1 MAVTVC
7 EHDLVVRETPQSCSV
22 RPAHEAD
29 LLGVLRVMSREDE
42 GLRPAVDS
50 PSLLEQSTWTT
61 MLATE
66 NLTTY
71 IAEVSK
77 TVAGTAS
84 FTILPNLGYACRPS
98 GLIEAMVVSSSYR
111 RQGVAGEILRRVL
124 ADARSAGC
132 DKVQLLAHKRHAL
145 DGAHDFYRSMGFE
158 PEAEGFRLY
167 LDG

>member
-1 MAVTVC
+1 M
-7 EHDLVVRETPQSCSV
+7 
-22 RPAHEAD
+22 
-29 LLGVLRVMSREDE
+29 MSREDE

-71 IAEVSK
+71 IAELNEMV
-77 TVAGTAS
+77 VGTAS

-98 GLIEAMVVSSSYR
+98 GLIEAMVVSSSHR
-111 RQGVAGEILRRVL
+111 RRGVAGEILRHVI

-132 DKVQLLAHKRHAL
+132 HKIQLLAHKRHAF
-145 DGAHDFYRSMGFE
+145 DGAHDFYRSIGFE
-158 PEAEGFRLY
+158 AQAEGFRLY
-167 LDG
+167 LDT